1 MIKRQ
6 FNVKQARLGNDQ
18 LPIVKMS
25 TKTRRKKA
33 DDQSGTEDKT
43 MGNIRADFEKR
54 TQVQLEQKLP
64 AVLDAGMS
72 QGSSASAVQLQT
84 GGQVRQRER
93 QAQAPT
99 SRRRS
104 LASMTGCAF
113 RLAAARCRT
122 SLSESVVK
130 YL

>member
-1 MIKRQ
+1 MLS
-6 FNVKQARLGNDQ
+6 KQARLDNDQ
-18 LPIVKMS
+18 LSMAKES
-25 TKTRRKKA
+25 TETRRKKT

-43 MGNIRADFEKR
+43 MGNIRGDFEKR

-72 QGSSASAVQLQT
+72 RGSSASEVQLQT

-104 LASMTGCAF
+104 LGTLTGCVF

-122 SLSESVVK
+122 SLSEGVMK